1 MNGTIRPWNLV
12 AFKVFTASTRR
23 LPEAPL
29 ALTRTRRLLAS
40 MPAMTRPN
48 CSSDIAVGW
57 WLWMSMTGNFACGT
71 GCCGTILSVVRGLY
85 WVIVGSGNS
94 GARPSPG
101 RRSSPG
107 GRPWLGCG
115 GACSASTSAAPVS
128 TAAASQIVDVRMRG
142 GPWKPS

>member
-1 MNGTIRPWNLV
+1 
-12 AFKVFTASTRR
+12 
-23 LPEAPL
+23 
-29 ALTRTRRLLAS
+29 
-40 MPAMTRPN
+40 MPATTRPN

-57 WLWMSMTGNFACGT
+57 WLWMSMTGNFAFGT
-71 GCCGTILSVVRGLY
+71 GCSTVLSVVRGLY
-85 WVIVGSGNS
+85 WVMVGSGNS

-101 RRSSPG
+101 RRSSPD

-142 GPWKPS
+142 GPCESGA